1 MIFLNKAKI
10 AVNWG
15 LTLASL
21 NKRFVAKSTHGAVQ
35 RRGRRGAAERI
46 VASRREALLPGGVQ
60 KTRLFAAASIAL
72 GAGVMAAKFA
82 AAALSGSV
90 ALYSDALESLINV
103 AASSLALYA
112 LIAGAKPAD
121 RQHPYGHAKVE
132 LLSAVATG
140 GMILVAAVLIFQR
153 AVAGLLHPAGLSPL
167 GGGLGAGLALNGL
180 AGAANAGWA
189 LVLRRVSRRDR
200 SPALAADAQHLLAD
214 ALTSLGI
221 ILALLAAAVL
231 RLPILDP
238 LIALGIAL
246 QIAVMGGL
254 TLLRSLSGL
263 LDEAPPAAMAS
274 RIQDLVRTHAIGA
287 LEAHDLRM
295 RLAGAASFLEFHLVV
310 PGGMSVAEAH
320 EICDRIEAALK
331 AEMSGVVITIH
342 VEPEEKAKHHGVLVP

>member
-1 MIFLNKAKI
+1 MQTLRQF
-10 AVNWG
+10 AV
-15 LTLASL
+15 
-21 NKRFVAKSTHGAVQ
+21 
-35 RRGRRGAAERI
+35 
-46 VASRREALLPGGVQ
+46 
-60 KTRLFAAASIAL
+60 ASIAL
-72 GAGVMAAKFA
+72 GVGVLAAKAA
-82 AAALSGSV
+82 AAALSGSA

-153 AVAGLLHPAGLSPL
+153 GLAGLLHPAGLAPL
-167 GGGLGAGLALNGL
+167 DGGLGAGLALNGL

-189 LVLRRVSRRDR
+189 MVLRRVSRRDR
-200 SPALAADAQHLLAD
+200 SPALAADSQHLLAD

-221 ILALLAAAVL
+221 VLALLAAAL
-231 RLPILDP
+231 ARLPILDP
-238 LIALGIAL
+238 LIALAIAV

-254 TLLRSLSGL
+254 TMLRSLSGL
-263 LDEAPPAAMAS
+263 LDEAPPPVVAR
-274 RIQDLVRTHAIGA
+274 RIQDLVRMHATGA

-295 RLAGAASFLEFHLVV
+295 RQAGTASFLEFHLVV
-310 PGGMSVAEAH
+310 PGAMSVAAAH

-331 AEMSGVVITIH
+331 AEMAGVVITIH